1 MKRSLRNVYIVGY
14 VGTIGCFFSG
24 AQQRRTNEVYD
35 TLNKLEGCI
44 DDERQFKTA
53 KPSQA
58 PGDTTVLKRF
68 PR

>member
-1 MKRSLRNVYIVGY
+1 MSEPSDAFFPAPNSVEPMK
-14 VGTIGCFFSG
+14 
-24 AQQRRTNEVYD
+24 VYD
-35 TLNKLEGCI
+35 TLNKLDIYI